1 MRLSAQPQT
10 QPESSARLSLSPGDV
25 TLDAPSDPSADSS
38 QEVCRLHLRDG
49 NSTAV
54 RSEVTHL
61 LRTRLQSASL
71 LIFAGLT
78 IFLIWHLTSFDRID
92 RGGFV
97 LNVSAHICAT
107 FLIGGIAYLLCSPR
121 DFALSELRWF
131 EIATF
136 FVPSLFFMSLHHS
149 NTTYLV
155 ENYGLHPEVAAAW
168 LLPIYIYALFIPNNW
183 QRAAVFIG
191 SLAVIP
197 VLLLLLSALTQSRAA
212 ELLIERWD
220 VIITTILVMAIAASS
235 AVWGVHTINTLR
247 SEVYQAKR
255 LGQYQLKQLIGSG
268 GMGEVYLA
276 EHQLMKRP
284 CAIKVIRPEKAGD
297 PKVLARFEREVQA
310 TARLSHW
317 NTIDIFDYGRAD
329 DGTFY
334 YVMEYLPGMN
344 LFELVRKHGPLPAGR
359 AIYLIRQACD
369 ALQEAHDLGLIHRD
383 IKPANIF
390 TASRGGVCDV
400 VKLLDFGL
408 AKPLMD
414 LDAAHLTADGTITG
428 SPLFMSPEQ
437 ATGDAEPDSRS
448 DVYSLGAVLY
458 YLLTGKPPFEDDK
471 PLKIMIKHA
480 HELPARPSVH
490 RADLATDI
498 EAVVLKCLEKASKE
512 RYQSATELASALERC
527 LDSGSWTRDNARA
540 WWQEKEISLERVPEM
555 SA

>member
-1 MRLSAQPQT
+1 MRQSDYSDPQLSYSNP
-10 QPESSARLSLSPGDV
+10 SDV
-25 TLDAPSDPSADSS
+25 TLDAPSDASSDGS

-49 NSTAV
+49 TTTTV
-54 RSEVTHL
+54 RSEVT
-61 LRTRLQSASL
+61 SL
-71 LIFAGLT
+71 LHSRLRSAALLIVGGLALFLVWHT
-78 IFLIWHLTSFDRID
+78 IGFDRVD
-92 RGGFV
+92 RDIFV
-97 LNVSAHICAT
+97 LNYVTHIAAT
-107 FLIGGIAYLLCSPR
+107 FIIGGVAWLLWSQR
-121 DFALSELRWF
+121 DYSLTELRWM
-131 EIATF
+131 EIAVF
-136 FVPSLFFMSLHHS
+136 FVPVLFFMTLHYS
-149 NTTYLV
+149 RTTYLV
-155 ENYGLHPEVAAAW
+155 ESYGTHPDVFAAW
-168 LLPIYIYALFIPNNW
+168 LLPIFVYALFIPNTW
-183 QRAAVFIG
+183 QRAAGVIG
-191 SLAVIP
+191 TLAAIP
-197 VLLLLLSALTQSRAA
+197 VVLILIAAIVHPQSR
-212 ELLIERWD
+212 ELLREQWD
-220 VIITTILVMAIAASS
+220 VLVTTALVMSIAAAS
-235 AVWGVHTINTLR
+235 AIWGVHTINTLR

-344 LFELVRKHGPLPAGR
+344 LSELVRRHGPLPAGR

-369 ALQEAHDLGLIHRD
+369 ALQEAHDLGLVHRD

-390 TASRGGVCDV
+390 AASRGGVCDV

-408 AKPLMD
+408 AKPLAD
-414 LDAAHLTADGTITG
+414 LGAAHLTAEGTITG

-448 DVYSLGAVLY
+448 DVYSLGAVLF
-458 YLLTGKPPFEDDK
+458 YLLTGKPPFDDDK

-480 HELPARPSVH
+480 HELPPRPSAL
-490 RADLATDI
+490 RTDLASDL
-498 EAVVLKCLEKASKE
+498 EAIVLKCLEKASDQ
-512 RYQSATELASALERC
+512 RFQSAHELACALDQC
-527 LDSGSWTRDNARA
+527 VDSGSWTRDNART
-540 WWQEKEISLERVPEM
+540 WWQEKQAPAQRIPELTV
-555 SA
+555 